1 MYGDNNP
8 VDGAVLDV
16 IIRKAWK
23 IREELGVPV
32 PLPDEGQALT
42 QVLLKALLLRRGG
55 GPRAEN
61 ARQLQLFDASWQ
73 ETAER
78 TKRGRATVFAQRRL
92 KPEDVLPEWHKTI
105 AAVGG
110 RDDVQRFT
118 ARALARLGSG
128 LEPLRRG
135 FKAPLDGL
143 PMDVQERLEAEGLAG
158 TVLLDFNEP
167 PAPRC
172 RPVQR
177 THPLVSVL
185 AETLLERTLA
195 QSGQRGGSDA
205 GVLGRVG
212 CWVAS
217 GVTSRTTV
225 VLLRIRHQLVS
236 QRRSAT
242 KTLLVEE
249 ANAVAWVGLAGA
261 PIEGPNA
268 LALLTP
274 PPLADPP
281 THVRD
286 RAVAQS
292 LEQLGVRLGDLDSFA
307 ERRAQSLLT
316 DHRRVREAADARGSY
331 SVRALIPADV
341 IGLFVLLPAV
351 N

>member
-1 MYGDNNP
+1 MSWGW
-8 VDGAVLDV
+8 
-16 IIRKAWK
+16 RC
-23 IREELGVPV
+23 

-55 GPRAEN
+55 RAGADN
-61 ARQLQLFDASWQ
+61 AKQLQLFEESW
-73 ETAER
+73 EEAAAR

-92 KPEDVLPEWHKTI
+92 KPEEVLPEWHKTI

-143 PMDVQERLEAEGLAG
+143 PVDVQERLDADGLEG

-167 PAPRC
+167 PAARC

-185 AETLLERTLA
+185 AETLLERTLT
-195 QSGQRGGSDA
+195 QGSDQA
-205 GVLGRVG
+205 DPGVLGRVG
-212 CWVAS
+212 CWVTS

-236 QRRSAT
+236 QNRLRT

-261 PIEGPNA
+261 PIEGTDA

-274 PPLADPP
+274 LPLADPP
-281 THVRD
+281 SHVRD
-286 RAVAQS
+286 RAVTQA
-292 LEQLGVRLGDLDSFA
+292 LEQLGAQLPSLESYA
-307 ERRAQSLLT
+307 ERRARSLLE
-316 DHRRVREAADARGSY
+316 DHRRVQARRRRS
-331 SVRALIPADV
+331 RQL
-341 IGLFVLLPAV
+341 
-351 N
+351 